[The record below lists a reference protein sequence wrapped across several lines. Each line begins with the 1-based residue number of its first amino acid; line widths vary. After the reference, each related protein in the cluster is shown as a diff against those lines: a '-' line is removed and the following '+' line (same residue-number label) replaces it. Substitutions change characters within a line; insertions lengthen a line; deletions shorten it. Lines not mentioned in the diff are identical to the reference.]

1 MTNGR
6 FIAHQWRCVWIR
18 YWLSGSVPGVLDYLV
33 SADRS
38 KHQELVGNS
47 RIPASISTSD
57 LKGTELRSG
66 HRHKTTERLRKRQAN
81 TGIMSERRN
90 SQKINQR
97 RILEPIAESRHPKI
111 AKNLRDSAASGRP
124 SLIREI
130 LSSAKEDRVQEITVT
145 SLPSNC

>member
-6 FIAHQWRCVWIR
+6 FIGRRWRCVRIR
-18 YWLSGSVPGVLDYLV
+18 YWLPGSVPGVLGYPV

-47 RIPASISTSD
+47 RLPASISTSD

-90 SQKINQR
+90 SQEIKQR
-97 RILEPIAESRHPKI
+97 RRFQPITESRHPEI

-124 SLIREI
+124 SSTREI
-130 LSSAKEDRVQEITVT
+130 LSSAKKDRVHELTVT